1 MTHIP
6 LQLCV
11 NTSRTKGKTML
22 AILMISSEAD
32 ALIAQVACVLTGR
45 FVEG

>member
-1 MTHIP
+1 MRIP

-11 NTSRTKGKTML
+11 NTSRTKGKTTL

-32 ALIAQVACVLTGR
+32 ALIAQVACGTATGC
-45 FVEG
+45 FEEG